1 MIFSGK
7 FKKVQRLLREE
18 IAQLFDVSEMLV
30 AIAVLKL
37 KKDGLIII
45 KSGVGSFVKFR
56 GGKGRGQK
64 WPCLF
69 YYPHSNRQ
77 EPFQPLSHLPC
88 LPHDNL
94 GIKIQ

>member
-7 FKKVQRLLREE
+7 FKKGQRYLREE

-30 AIAVLKL
+30 AIVFSQL

-56 GGKGRGQK
+56 EGKGRARNS
-64 WPCLF
+64 PTLF
-69 YYPHSNRQ
+69 
-77 EPFQPLSHLPC
+77 
-88 LPHDNL
+88 L
-94 GIKIQ
+94 GLVPINQIERN